1 MSMVG
6 AIKKAKPSP
15 GVPLTGNML
24 TRKEVLKEA
33 TVELEVESPSQSLK
47 RRLNMIRPDW
57 LWRSYTAMLLPV
69 SGLGVGFILQ
79 GFVEG
84 VVGTVEGMELCG
96 GGEKE
101 AEEEHGGGC

>member
-57 LWRSYTAMLLPV
+57 LWRC
-69 SGLGVGFILQ
+69 GRVGGRLR
-79 GFVEG
+79 
-84 VVGTVEGMELCG
+84 TLRRRRRRS
-96 GGEKE
+96 
-101 AEEEHGGGC
+101 

>member
-69 SGLGVGFILQ
+69 SGVTCRASWLTLASFWKASS
-79 GFVEG
+79 
-84 VVGTVEGMELCG
+84 ELALSS
-96 GGEKE
+96 KDLLKVW
-101 AEEEHGGGC
+101 